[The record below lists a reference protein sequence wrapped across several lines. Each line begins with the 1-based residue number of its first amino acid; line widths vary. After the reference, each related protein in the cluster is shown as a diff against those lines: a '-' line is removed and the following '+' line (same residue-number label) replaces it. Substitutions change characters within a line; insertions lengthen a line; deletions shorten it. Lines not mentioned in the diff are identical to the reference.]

1 MAFMVVLYCYMPYI
15 SNMLITYQYRLN
27 PTPEQASTMEAWGEL
42 LRRHYN
48 YTLGQRLDWLHR
60 TRCRI
65 DRCSI
70 VYEPIGNIPSRADY
84 YTQASEL
91 RQKKELFPEYKNIYA
106 DCQQQ
111 NLMRLDKAWKRFF
124 VPDKTAKR
132 GGRPRFKKR
141 GDICSFTFPRVNCP
155 KAGAHLTGNIL
166 KLSKIGEIEVILHRP
181 ITDGF
186 AIKQVT
192 LVKKADGWYA
202 SFSLEDGTVPDPL
215 PVDEV
220 KSAVGIDVG
229 LEKFL
234 ATSDGQAVKIP
245 QFYQKSQGRLARQQ
259 RQLARME
266 RGSKNYQQ
274 QANKV
279 ACLHLHVARERKQFH
294 YQVAHWLCDQ
304 YDLIAFEN
312 LNIKGLV
319 RTRLAKSILDAA
331 WGSFLNIL
339 QAVAVKRGKW
349 AIGDDPRGTSIEC
362 SSCGE
367 RVEKTLRDRVH
378 DCPHC
383 RLIIDRDWNS
393 GINILNRV
401 QRTLGLAFAGC
412 GGYLNASPVRQQLS
426 IVSLGSPHQVKDY
439 GGGGCHLKPWVRED
453 TLFKSI
459 EVISVKK

>member
-1 MAFMVVLYCYMPYI
+1 
-15 SNMLITYQYRLN
+15 
-27 PTPEQASTMEAWGEL
+27 MEVWGEL

-48 YTLGQRLDWLHR
+48 YALGQRLDWLSD
-60 TRCRI
+60 TRCQF

-70 VYEPIGNIPSRADY
+70 VFEPIGDIPAKVDY
-84 YTQASEL
+84 YSQSSEL
-91 RQKKELFPEYKNIYA
+91 RHTKKLFPEYKNIYA

-111 NLMRLDKAWKRFF
+111 NLMRLEKAWKRWLI
-124 VPDKTAKR
+124 PDKSGKR

-141 GDICSFTFPRVNCP
+141 GDICSFTFPRVNSL
-155 KAGAHLTGNIL
+155 KAGAHLTGNTL

-181 ITDGF
+181 IPDGF
-186 AIKQVT
+186 TIKQAT
-192 LVKKADGWYA
+192 LIKKADGWYS

-215 PVDEV
+215 PVDEI

-234 ATSDGQAVKIP
+234 ATSDGQAVEIP
-245 QFYQKSQGRLARQQ
+245 QFYRKSQRRLACQQ
-259 RQLARME
+259 RQMARMSN
-266 RGSKNYQQ
+266 GSKNYQRQ
-274 QANKV
+274 GNKV
-279 ACLHLHVARERKQFH
+279 ARLHLHVARERKEFH

-312 LNIKGLV
+312 LNIKGLA

-339 QAVAVKRGKW
+339 TTVAVKRGKW

-362 SSCGE
+362 SGCSE
-367 RVEKTLRDRVH
+367 RVQKTLKDRVH

-383 RLIIDRDWNS
+383 GLIIDRDWNS

-412 GGYLNASPVRQQLS
+412 GGYSVTSPVNQQLS
-426 IVSLGSPHQVKDY
+426 IVSLGSPYDN
-439 GGGGCHLKPWVRED
+439 L
-453 TLFKSI
+453 
-459 EVISVKK
+459 

>member
-1 MAFMVVLYCYMPYI
+1 
-15 SNMLITYQYRLN
+15 MLVTYQYRLN

-42 LRRHYN
+42 LRRHWN
-48 YTLGQRLDWLHR
+48 YALGQRLDWLRR
-60 TRCRI
+60 TRCQV

-70 VYEPIGNIPSRADY
+70 APEPIGDVPEKVDY
-84 YTQASEL
+84 YSQSAEL
-91 RQKKELFPEYKNIYA
+91 RQTKELFPEYKNIYA

-111 NLMRLDKAWKRFF
+111 NLMRLDKAWKRWLI
-124 VPDKTAKR
+124 PDKIGKR

-141 GDICSFTFPRVNCP
+141 GDICSFTFPRVNCA
-155 KAGAHLTGNIL
+155 KAGAHLRGNL
-166 KLSKIGEIEVILHRP
+166 LLAKRERVFALQLSKIGEIKVVLHRP
-181 ITDGF
+181 IPDGF
-186 AIKQVT
+186 AIKQAT
-192 LVKKADGWYA
+192 LVKKADGWYV
-202 SFSLEDGTVPDPL
+202 SLSLEDATVPEPL

-220 KSAVGIDVG
+220 KASVGIDVG

-234 ATSDGQAVKIP
+234 VTSDGQAVEIP
-245 QFYQKSQGRLARQQ
+245 QFYRKSQRRLARQQ

-266 RGSKNYQQ
+266 KGSKNYQLK
-274 QANKV
+274 ANKV
-279 ACLHLHVARERKQFH
+279 ARLHLHIARERKEFH

-312 LNIKGLV
+312 LNIIGLA

-349 AIGDDPRGTSIEC
+349 AIGDNPRGTSIEC
-362 SSCGE
+362 SGCGG
-367 RVEKTLRDRVH
+367 RVEKTLIDRVH

-383 RLIIDRDWNS
+383 RLVIDRDWNS

-412 GGYLNASPVRQQLS
+412 GGYSGKSPMRQQLS
-426 IVSLGSPHQVKDY
+426 IVSLGSPYHN
-439 GGGGCHLKPWVRED
+439 L
-453 TLFKSI
+453 
-459 EVISVKK
+459 

>member
-1 MAFMVVLYCYMPYI
+1 
-15 SNMLITYQYRLN
+15 MLITYQYKCN
-27 PTPEQASTMEAWGEL
+27 PTPGQASTMEAWGEL

-48 YTLGQRLDWLHR
+48 YALGQRLDWLRR
-60 TRCRI
+60 TRCQI

-70 VYEPIGNIPSRADY
+70 VSESIGDIPETVDY
-84 YTQASEL
+84 YSQASQL
-91 RQKKELFPEYKNIYA
+91 RQTKELFPEYKNIYA

-111 NLMRLDKAWKRFF
+111 NLMRLDKAWKRWLI
-124 VPDKTAKR
+124 PDKTGKR

-141 GDICSFTFPRVNCP
+141 DDICSFTFPRVNNA

-181 ITDGF
+181 IPDGF
-186 AIKQVT
+186 AIKQAT
-192 LVKKADGWYA
+192 LVKKADGWYV
-202 SFSLEDGTVPDPL
+202 SFSLKDETVPEPL

-220 KSAVGIDVG
+220 KSVVGIDVG

-234 ATSDGQAVKIP
+234 ATSDGQAVVIP
-245 QFYQKSQGRLARQQ
+245 QFYRKSQQLLARQQ

-266 RGSKNYQQ
+266 NGSKNYRRQS
-274 QANKV
+274 NKV
-279 ACLHLHVARERKQFH
+279 ARLHLHVARQRKEFH

-312 LNIKGLV
+312 LNIKGLA

-349 AIGDDPRGTSIEC
+349 VVGDDPRGTSIDC
-362 SSCGE
+362 SGCRE
-367 RVEKTLRDRVH
+367 RVEKTLKDRIH

-383 RLIIDRDWNS
+383 GLVIDRDWNS
-393 GINILNRV
+393 GINILSRV

-412 GGYLNASPVRQQLS
+412 GGYEDTRPVNQQLS
-426 IVSLGSPHQVKDY
+426 IVKLGSPFY
-439 GGGGCHLKPWVRED
+439 TAL
-453 TLFKSI
+453 S
-459 EVISVKK
+459 S